1 MSLLT
6 KSSLSAVPT
15 TSRFGRSSPWVV
27 LIIVALAVP
36 TIASIWIGPIR
47 LSPYKAVLIA
57 SLFYTLPKIVARPTL
72 IDVLVLICAL
82 LHPIALAVHHD
93 ALIALEGGGSLF
105 LELFG
110 SYCLGRVFITDL
122 SSYIAFARSLGI
134 MVTILAVVGVA
145 ESLMGS
151 AFLMKLVHSMFGSSF
166 QSPME
171 PRFGFTRAYT
181 SFDHPILWG
190 LIASVPISMNLGI
203 ASINRYRRSSLII
216 ACGCLVGTVT
226 SISTGPLAGVM
237 AQVTILGWR
246 VITPRVRARWLLL
259 FGLLSFGYFVIGL
272 LSNRSGL
279 RVLLSYLTF
288 SPSTAN
294 TRLIIWE
301 WGFWHNAVE
310 HPLLGIGRTQWV
322 RPPWMKSDSMD
333 NFWLVTM
340 VTHGVPSA
348 IALILGVGLSI
359 RKACVSV
366 AKPHDWLALGWIAS
380 MMGLAVAAA
389 TVHLW
394 NHAFAM
400 FGLTLGAGGWF
411 ATWHPTSPA
420 SIVGPVGSG
429 AATQRRASARAD
441 RRTGDRMPAL
451 AGGTQRSSQT
461 NFRSHDES
469 QPEVDSTN

>member
-1 MSLLT
+1 
-6 KSSLSAVPT
+6 
-15 TSRFGRSSPWVV
+15 
-27 LIIVALAVP
+27 LIIVALAIP

-47 LSPYKAVLIA
+47 VSPYKAVLIA

-72 IDVLVLICAL
+72 IDVLVLVCAL

-122 SSYIAFARSLGI
+122 PRYIAFARSLGI
-134 MVTILAVVGVA
+134 MVTILAIVGVA

-151 AFLMKLVHSMFGSSF
+151 AFLMKLVHSLFGSSF

-190 LIASVPISMNLGI
+190 LIASAPISMNLGI
-203 ASINRYRRSSLII
+203 ASISRYRRSSLII
-216 ACGCLVGTVT
+216 ACGCLLGTVT

-237 AQVTILGWR
+237 AQFTILGWR
-246 VITPRVRARWLLL
+246 VITPRTRARWLLL
-259 FGLLSFGYFVIGL
+259 FGLLSFGYIVIGL

-340 VTHGVPSA
+340 VTHGIPSA
-348 IALILGVGLSI
+348 IALILAVGLSI
-359 RKACVSV
+359 RRAFVS
-366 AKPHDWLALGWIAS
+366 AATSRDWLVLGWIAS

-411 ATWHPTSPA
+411 ATWHPASTTSA
-420 SIVGPVGSG
+420 VRPVGTG
-429 AATQRRASARAD
+429 AATQRHAASRAN
-441 RRTGDRMPAL
+441 RRSGDRMAAL
-451 AGGTQRSSQT
+451 DGDAQCSSQT
-461 NFRSHDES
+461 NFRSQGES
-469 QPEVDSTN
+469 RPEVDYSK